1 MVFSGLW
8 FRLVTVTILLINIL
22 FIYIYLCH
30 VLSILHYIYRKKEK
44 QDIEDLEIP
53 ATKKVFLEQSS
64 YKKQRSKE
72 EKEYLDALNKEV
84 KRAACTKYYHF

>member
-1 MVFSGLW
+1 MC
-8 FRLVTVTILLINIL
+8 
-22 FIYIYLCH
+22 YL
-30 VLSILHYIYRKKEK
+30 YFTIYRKKEK

-84 KRAACTKYYHF
+84 KRAACTKSYHF

>member
-1 MVFSGLW
+1 MS
-8 FRLVTVTILLINIL
+8 LI
-22 FIYIYLCH
+22 FIFIHICQLYFT
-30 VLSILHYIYRKKEK
+30 IYRKKEK

-84 KRAACTKYYHF
+84 TRAACTKYYHF

>member
-1 MVFSGLW
+1 M
-8 FRLVTVTILLINIL
+8 
-22 FIYIYLCH
+22 
-30 VLSILHYIYRKKEK
+30 YRKREK

>member
-1 MVFSGLW
+1 MSS
-8 FRLVTVTILLINIL
+8 I
-22 FIYIYLCH
+22 
-30 VLSILHYIYRKKEK
+30 VLSFYTLTIYRKKEK